1 MEDDLSEY
9 TILCLDEDYL
19 FLKEYIESIF
29 TSNKLLIYT
38 KHMNIPDGVYISLRR
53 VPLLIDSPPPFDKL
67 KYTKYKNLFN
77 YNRFPTVNYD
87 IPILSLKSR
96 LAYLNVQHYS
106 ENMHIELDNFYLR
119 PNIKVYDYS
128 EDNVKLAGKG
138 IALLY
143 KENLKETHKLREFMN
158 VEKVTDVSF
167 VGRISYRRNELLKK
181 LAMVV
186 KVDCINNIFGDER
199 DMRIGQSRILLNIHM
214 NSNWRIYESLR
225 CDRWRFAGMPI
236 VSEESITTPEG
247 IITCK
252 YDEIVDK
259 ILEVLKSLNIRNNSM
274 I

>member
-1 MEDDLSEY
+1 MEDDLSKY
-9 TILCLDEDYL
+9 TLLCFYKDYDT
-19 FLKEYIESIF
+19 LKEYIESIF
-29 TSNKLLIYT
+29 SNNKLLLYNLDTI
-38 KHMNIPDGVYISLRR
+38 IPNSTYLSVGR
-53 VPLLIDSPPPFDKL
+53 
-67 KYTKYKNLFN
+67 
-77 YNRFPTVNYD
+77 
-87 IPILSLKSR
+87 IPILFSTDLPLPKLVYIHPLVPVESKT
-96 LAYLNVQHYS
+96 AYLNLDQYSNSRVLKSHYS
-106 ENMHIELDNFYLR
+106 YINPDT
-119 PNIKVYDYS
+119 KVYDYS

-199 DMRIGQSRILLNIHM
+199 DMRIGQSRILLNVHM
-214 NSNWRIYESLR
+214 EDDWRIYESLR

-252 YDEIVDK
+252 YDELVDK
-259 ILEVLKSLNIRNNSM
+259 VLEVLKSLKDNS
-274 I
+274 